1 MPEMKF
7 IADVMLGRLAK
18 WLRILGYDTA
28 YIRDIRD
35 TELIRLSLAE
45 SRMILTRD
53 TRLIKKRG
61 VRNYLFIKDDHF
73 IAQLK
78 QVVSELNLPYP
89 TNTFSRCTLCNEQ
102 LLPFSKEAAC
112 NIVPEYVCKT
122 EDIFGRCPKCN
133 RIYWKGTHYKEM
145 ERILRELW

>member
-1 MPEMKF
+1 MTEMKF

-28 YIRDIRD
+28 YIRNIRD

-45 SRMILTRD
+45 CRMVLTRD
-53 TRLIKKRG
+53 TRLIKKKG
-61 VRNYLFIKDDHF
+61 VKNYLFITDDHF
-73 IAQLK
+73 VAQLK
-78 QVVSELNLPYP
+78 QVVSELHIPYSK
-89 TNTFSRCTLCNEQ
+89 NTFSRGIIFNEH
-102 LLPFSKEAAC
+102 LLSFSKDAAC

-122 EDIFGRCPKCN
+122 EDIFGRCPECH

-145 ERILRELW
+145 EKILRELW